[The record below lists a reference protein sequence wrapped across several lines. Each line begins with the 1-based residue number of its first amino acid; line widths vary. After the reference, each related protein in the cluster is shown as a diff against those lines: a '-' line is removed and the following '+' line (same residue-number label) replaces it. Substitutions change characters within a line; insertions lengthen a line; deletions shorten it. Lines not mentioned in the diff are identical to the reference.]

1 MNEVSIGQVV
11 ERIEAALA
19 RLDKAIPET
28 VEQRARDAR
37 LRISVEHALGELD
50 ELLARPEAGNQPEK
64 PGRP

>member
-19 RLDKAIPET
+19 RLDRAIPET

-37 LRISVEHALGELD
+37 LRITVEHALGELD
-50 ELLARPEAGNQPEK
+50 ELLARPDAK
-64 PGRP
+64 IRP